1 MMIEKL
7 KQFMNWWG
15 ESLYRSLPSSCR
27 GLFRASQPSL
37 NLYMANERLALSW
50 QQDGKRR
57 DCGEYPLDSTLDFP
71 RLIKKAARRRNYQLK
86 LELDEKQALH
96 LQHTFPEGVQENIK
110 QVVGYQLDRITPFT
124 LDTAYFDAKVA
135 KHDKANKVV
144 LADIY
149 VSPKVHVEQYL
160 AKLRA
165 LGVPDIQVISA
176 LASSTQLTKG
186 LSTTASPPAPASSL
200 PFYLFMMTLIASLAV
215 PIWYKDRRLG
225 QIEEAIASLQQKASA
240 QIEVRDQL
248 LAAEETLSFIGEKR
262 KTAPV
267 MLDVVEHLSAEI
279 PPHTWVERL
288 EINGNQVQIRGES
301 EQALSLID
309 TLEISPYF
317 EAVSFKSPVTRN
329 PNSGKDK
336 FHLQA
341 TVEAA
346 HE

>member
-1 MMIEKL
+1 MIIEKL
-7 KQFMNWWG
+7 KHFMSWWG
-15 ESLYRSLPSSCR
+15 EGLYRGLPSSFR
-27 GLFRASQPSL
+27 SLFRVSQPSL
-37 NLYMANERLALSW
+37 TLYMANERLALSW

-57 DCGEYPLDSTLDFP
+57 ECGEYVLDSAFDFA
-71 RLIKKAARRRNYQLK
+71 RIAKKVARSRNYQLK

-96 LQHTFPEGVQENIK
+96 LQHTFPEGVQDNIK
-110 QVVGYQLDRITPFT
+110 QVVGYQLDRITPFS

-135 KHDKANKVV
+135 KHDKANKMVV
-144 LADIY
+144 ADIY
-149 VSPKVHVEQYL
+149 VSPKTHIEQYL

-165 LGVPDIQVISA
+165 LGVPDINVISA
-176 LASSTQLTKG
+176 IASPTQLTKG
-186 LSTTASPPAPASSL
+186 LSGTATTSAPASL
-200 PFYLFMMTLIASLAV
+200 WPFYLFIMALIASLAT
-215 PIWYKDRRLG
+215 PILYKERRLG
-225 QIEEAIASLQQKASA
+225 QIDEAIARLQQKASA

-248 LAAEETLSFIGEKR
+248 LAAEETLTFIGEKR

-341 TVEAA
+341 NVEANQ
-346 HE
+346 

>member
-1 MMIEKL
+1 MS
-7 KQFMNWWG
+7 WWG
-15 ESLYRSLPSSCR
+15 EGLYRGLPSSFR
-27 GLFRASQPSL
+27 SLFRVSQPSL
-37 NLYMANERLALSW
+37 TLYMANERLALSW

-57 DCGEYPLDSTLDFP
+57 ECGEYVLDSAFDFA
-71 RLIKKAARRRNYQLK
+71 RVAKKVARSRNYQLK

-96 LQHTFPEGVQENIK
+96 LQHTFPEGVQDNIK
-110 QVVGYQLDRITPFT
+110 QVVGYQLDRITPFS

-135 KHDKANKVV
+135 KHDKANKMVV
-144 LADIY
+144 ADIY
-149 VSPKVHVEQYL
+149 VSPKTHIEQYL

-165 LGVPDIQVISA
+165 LGVPDINVISA
-176 LASSTQLTKG
+176 IASPTQLTKG
-186 LSTTASPPAPASSL
+186 LSGTATTSAPASL
-200 PFYLFMMTLIASLAV
+200 WPFYLFIMALIASLAT
-215 PIWYKDRRLG
+215 PILYKERRLG
-225 QIEEAIASLQQKASA
+225 QIDEAIARLQQKASA

-248 LAAEETLSFIGEKR
+248 LAAEETLTFIGEKR

-317 EAVSFKSPVTRN
+317 GAVSFKSPVTRN

-341 TVEAA
+341 NVEANP
-346 HE
+346 

>member
-1 MMIEKL
+1 MIIEKL
-7 KQFMNWWG
+7 KQFMSWWG
-15 ESLYRSLPSSCR
+15 DNLYRGLPSALRS
-27 GLFRASQPSL
+27 LFRASQPSL

-57 DCGEYPLDSTLDFP
+57 ECGEYALDSAFDFT
-71 RLIKKAARRRNYQLK
+71 RIAKKAVRSRNYQLK

-124 LDTAYFDAKVA
+124 LENAYFDAKVA
-135 KHDKANKVV
+135 KHDKANKLVV
-144 LADIY
+144 ADIY
-149 VSPKVHVEQYL
+149 VSPKMHVEQYL
-160 AKLRA
+160 AKLRS
-165 LGVPDIQVISA
+165 LGVPDINVISA
-176 LASSTQLTKG
+176 IASPTQLTKG
-186 LSTTASPPAPASSL
+186 LSTNTAPPAPASL
-200 PFYLFMMTLIASLAV
+200 IPFYLFLLALMASLAA

-225 QIEEAIASLQQKASA
+225 QIDEAIASLQQKAAA
-240 QIEVRDQL
+240 QIEVRDKL
-248 LAAEETLSFIGEKR
+248 LAAEESLTFIGEKR

-267 MLDVVEHLSAEI
+267 MLDVVEHLSAEL

-309 TLEISPYF
+309 TLEVSPYF

-329 PNSGKDK
+329 PNTGKDK

>member
-1 MMIEKL
+1 MIIEKL

-15 ESLYRSLPSSCR
+15 DNLYRGLPSAMR

-37 NLYMANERLALSW
+37 TLYMANERLALSW

-57 DCGEYPLDSTLDFP
+57 ECGEYALDSSFDFA
-71 RLIKKAARRRNYQLK
+71 RIAKKAARSRNYQLK
-86 LELDEKQALH
+86 LELDERQALH

-110 QVVGYQLDRITPFT
+110 QVVGYQLDRITPFS
-124 LDTAYFDAKVA
+124 LDNAYFDAKVA
-135 KHDKANKVV
+135 KYDKANKTVV
-144 LADIY
+144 ADIY
-149 VSPKVHVEQYL
+149 VSPKAHVEQYL

-165 LGVPDIQVISA
+165 LGVPDINIISA
-176 LASSTQLTKG
+176 IASPTQLTRG
-186 LSTTASPPAPASSL
+186 LSSSVAPPAPPSL
-200 PFYLFMMTLIASLAV
+200 IPFYLFLLVLIASLVA
-215 PIWYKDRRLG
+215 PIWYKERRLG

-248 LAAEETLSFIGEKR
+248 LAAEETLTFIGEKR

-267 MLDVVEHLSAEI
+267 MLDVVEHLSAEV

-288 EINGNQVQIRGES
+288 EIDGNQVQIRGES

-341 TVEAA
+341 SVEAS

>member
-1 MMIEKL
+1 MS
-7 KQFMNWWG
+7 WWG
-15 ESLYRSLPSSCR
+15 EGLYRGLPSSFR
-27 GLFRASQPSL
+27 SLFRVSQPSL
-37 NLYMANERLALSW
+37 TLYMANERLALSW

-57 DCGEYPLDSTLDFP
+57 ECGEYVLDSAFDFA
-71 RLIKKAARRRNYQLK
+71 RIAKKVARSRNYQLK
-86 LELDEKQALH
+86 LELDEKQTLH
-96 LQHTFPEGVQENIK
+96 LQHTFPEGVQDNIK
-110 QVVGYQLDRITPFT
+110 QVVGYQLDRITPFS

-135 KHDKANKVV
+135 KHDKANKMVV
-144 LADIY
+144 ADIY
-149 VSPKVHVEQYL
+149 VSPKTHIEQYL

-165 LGVPDIQVISA
+165 LGVPDINVISA
-176 LASSTQLTKG
+176 IASPTQLTKG
-186 LSTTASPPAPASSL
+186 LSATTTASAPASL
-200 PFYLFMMTLIASLAV
+200 WPFYLFIMALIASLAA
-215 PIWYKDRRLG
+215 PILYKERRLG
-225 QIEEAIASLQQKASA
+225 QIDEAIASLQQKASA

-248 LAAEETLSFIGEKR
+248 LAAEETLTFIGEKR

-341 TVEAA
+341 NVEANP
-346 HE
+346 

>member
-1 MMIEKL
+1 MIIAKL
-7 KQFMNWWG
+7 KQFVSWWG
-15 ESLYRSLPSSCR
+15 ENLYRGLPSSVR
-27 GLFRASQPSL
+27 SLFRASQPSL
-37 NLYMANERLALSW
+37 NLYMVNERLALSW

-57 DCGEYPLDSTLDFP
+57 ECGEYTLDSTFDFA
-71 RLIKKAARRRNYQLK
+71 RIAKKAAGRRNYQLK

-96 LQHTFPEGVQENIK
+96 LQHTFPEGVQDNIK
-110 QVVGYQLDRITPFT
+110 QVVGYQLDRITPFS

-135 KHDKANKVV
+135 KHDKANKLVV
-144 LADIY
+144 ADIY
-149 VSPKVHVEQYL
+149 VSPKAHIEQYL

-165 LGVPDIQVISA
+165 LGVPEIKLISA

-186 LSTTASPPAPASSL
+186 LGTTTVAPMPASL
-200 PFYLFMMTLIASLAV
+200 VPFYAFILVLIASLAA
-215 PIWYKDRRLG
+215 PIIYKERRLG
-225 QIEEAIASLQQKASA
+225 QIEAAIASLQQTAAA
-240 QIEVRDQL
+240 QMEVRDQL

-341 TVEAA
+341 NVEAA

>member
-1 MMIEKL
+1 MIIEKL
-7 KQFMNWWG
+7 KHFMSWWG
-15 ESLYRSLPSSCR
+15 ESLYRGLPSSLR
-27 GLFRASQPSL
+27 SLFRVSQPSL
-37 NLYMANERLALSW
+37 TLYMANERLALSW

-57 DCGEYPLDSTLDFP
+57 ECGEYVLDSTFDFA
-71 RLIKKAARRRNYQLK
+71 RIAKKVARSRNYQLK
-86 LELDEKQALH
+86 LELDEKQTLH
-96 LQHTFPEGVQENIK
+96 LQHTFPEGVQDNIK
-110 QVVGYQLDRITPFT
+110 QVVGYQLDRITPFS

-135 KHDKANKVV
+135 KHDKANKMVV
-144 LADIY
+144 ADIY
-149 VSPKVHVEQYL
+149 VSPKTHIEQYL

-165 LGVPDIQVISA
+165 LGVPDINVISA
-176 LASSTQLTKG
+176 IASPTQLTKG
-186 LSTTASPPAPASSL
+186 LSGTATTSAPASL
-200 PFYLFMMTLIASLAV
+200 WPFYLFIMALIASLAT
-215 PIWYKDRRLG
+215 PILYKERRLG
-225 QIEEAIASLQQKASA
+225 QIDEAIARLQQKASA

-248 LAAEETLSFIGEKR
+248 LAAEETLTFIGEKR
-262 KTAPV
+262 KRAPV

-341 TVEAA
+341 NVEANQ
-346 HE
+346 

>member
-1 MMIEKL
+1 MVIEKL
-7 KQFMNWWG
+7 RQFMNWWG
-15 ESLYRSLPSSCR
+15 ENLYRGLPSSLR
-27 GLFRASQPSL
+27 SLFRASQPSL
-37 NLYMANERLALSW
+37 NLYMVNERLAVSW

-57 DCGEYPLDSTLDFP
+57 EYGEYALDSAFDFA
-71 RLIKKAARRRNYQLK
+71 RLAKKVARSRNYQLK
-86 LELDEKQALH
+86 LELDERQALH

-110 QVVGYQLDRITPFT
+110 QVVGYQLDRITPFS

-135 KHDKANKVV
+135 KYDKANKLVV
-144 LADIY
+144 ADIY
-149 VSPKVHVEQYL
+149 VSPKAHVEEYL

-165 LGVPDIQVISA
+165 FGIPDINVISA

-186 LSTTASPPAPASSL
+186 LNTIAVAPASASL
-200 PFYLFMMTLIASLAV
+200 VPFYLFIMALIASLAT
-215 PIWYKDRRLG
+215 PILYKERRLG
-225 QIEEAIASLQQKASA
+225 QIDGAIASLQQKASA

-248 LAAEETLSFIGEKR
+248 LAAEETLTFIGEKR

-288 EINGNQVQIRGES
+288 EITGNQVQIRGES

-317 EAVSFKSPVTRN
+317 DTVSFKSPVTRN
-329 PNSGKDK
+329 PSSGKDK

-341 TVEAA
+341 NVEAA

>member
-1 MMIEKL
+1 MS
-7 KQFMNWWG
+7 WWG
-15 ESLYRSLPSSCR
+15 DNLYRGLPSALRS
-27 GLFRASQPSL
+27 LFRASQPSL
-37 NLYMANERLALSW
+37 ALYMANERLALSW

-57 DCGEYPLDSTLDFP
+57 ECGEFVLDSAFDFS
-71 RLIKKAARRRNYQLK
+71 RVAKKAARSRNYQLK

-96 LQHTFPEGVQENIK
+96 LQHTFPEGVQDNIK

-124 LDTAYFDAKVA
+124 LDNAYFDAKVA
-135 KHDKANKVV
+135 KHDKANKQVI
-144 LADIY
+144 ADIY
-149 VSPKVHVEQYL
+149 ISPKQHIEQYL
-160 AKLRA
+160 NKLRH
-165 LGVPDIQVISA
+165 LGVPEIQVISA
-176 LASSTQLTKG
+176 MASPTQLTRG
-186 LSTTASPPAPASSL
+186 LSGNATAPVAASL
-200 PFYLFMMTLIASLAV
+200 IPFYLFLFALTASLIA

-225 QIEEAIASLQQKASA
+225 QIDEAIASLQQQASA
-240 QIEVRDQL
+240 QIEVRDKL
-248 LAAEETLSFIGEKR
+248 LAAEEALSFIGEKR

-267 MLDVVEHLSAEI
+267 MLDVVEHLSMEI

-288 EINGNQVQIRGES
+288 EITGNQVQIRGES

-309 TLEISPYF
+309 TLEVSPYF

-329 PNSGKDK
+329 PSTGKDK